1 MNDPKADLKVTVE
14 AIFGDPDL
22 FISRTDQRPDQVN
35 HTWSSADLGADI
47 IEVPT
52 TDANYG
58 LGTYYIAVY
67 GGGGGTEC
75 RFTISVS
82 SKRPLVGAGPN
93 SVLLEGGKANHV
105 LLAAGQADSRRKR

>member
-1 MNDPKADLKVTVE
+1 MSPLNLPYT
-14 AIFGDPDL
+14 
-22 FISRTDQRPDQVN
+22 SPDQVN

-82 SKRPLVGAGPN
+82 SKVRLG
-93 SVLLEGGKANHV
+93 
-105 LLAAGQADSRRKR
+105 

>member
-67 GGGGGTEC
+67 GGG
-75 RFTISVS
+75 
-82 SKRPLVGAGPN
+82 KPN
-93 SVLLEGGKANHV
+93 PNPKP
-105 LLAAGQADSRRKR
+105 QP